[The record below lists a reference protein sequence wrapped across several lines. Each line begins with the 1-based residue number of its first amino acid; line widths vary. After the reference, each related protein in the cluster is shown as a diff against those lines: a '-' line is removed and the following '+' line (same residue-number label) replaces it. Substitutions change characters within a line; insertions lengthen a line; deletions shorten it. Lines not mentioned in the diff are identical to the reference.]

1 MNEKS
6 ALTIVIPAFNEAE
19 SLIVILPSLVESC
32 RQQHWKLIVVNDG
45 SSDATKDVLAPFQNP
60 DLLTVVHH
68 KLNKGYGAAIKSGIL
83 ACDTEYVITMDADGQ
98 HRVED
103 VAKLLACLQ
112 KNDADMVV
120 GSRKGTKS
128 ATVSRGMA
136 KGIIRLLAKILMPV
150 PIYDINS
157 GMKIYSTKLARSY
170 LHLAPDTMAFSDI
183 ITLVFINNRHLVLEE
198 PITIGNRLK
207 GKSTI
212 GVQTL
217 FQTIMEIINILVLFN
232 PMKIFLPIS
241 LLTFIITLFWGV
253 PLILAGR
260 GVSTGTLLGI
270 VSTLIF
276 FFLGLI
282 TEQLSQIRR
291 NQKGNILDLKEED
304 DSV

>member
-1 MNEKS
+1 MNDS
-6 ALTIVIPAFNEAE
+6 PSLTIVIPAFNEAQNL
-19 SLIVILPSLVESC
+19 SVILPAFCETC
-32 RQQHWKLIVVNDG
+32 RQQQWKIIVVNDG
-45 SSDATKDVLAPFQNP
+45 SSDNTREILQSFQEP
-60 DLLTVVHH
+60 GFFSMVHH
-68 KLNKGYGAAIKSGIL
+68 KVNKGYGAALKSGIM
-83 ACDTEYVITMDADGQ
+83 ASDTDYVITMDADGQ
-98 HRVED
+98 HNVED
-103 VAKLLACLQ
+103 VTKLFACLK
-112 KNDADMVV
+112 KNDADLVI

-128 ATVSRGMA
+128 ASVSRGLA
-136 KGIIRLLAKILMPV
+136 KGAIRLLAKILMPV
-150 PIYDINS
+150 PVYDINS
-157 GMKIYSTKLARSY
+157 GMKIYNRALARKY
-170 LHLAPDTMAFSDI
+170 LNLAPDTMAFSDI
-183 ITLVFINNRHLVLEE
+183 MTLVFINNRHLVLEE
-198 PITIGNRLK
+198 PITIAHRLK

-241 LLTFIITLFWGV
+241 ILTFIITLIWGV

-291 NQKGNILDLKEED
+291 NQNGNTAITKGED
-304 DSV
+304 EI

>member
-1 MNEKS
+1 
-6 ALTIVIPAFNEAE
+6 
-19 SLIVILPSLVESC
+19 
-32 RQQHWKLIVVNDG
+32 
-45 SSDATKDVLAPFQNP
+45 
-60 DLLTVVHH
+60 
-68 KLNKGYGAAIKSGIL
+68 
-83 ACDTEYVITMDADGQ
+83 
-98 HRVED
+98 
-103 VAKLLACLQ
+103 
-112 KNDADMVV
+112 MVV

-241 LLTFIITLFWGV
+241 LLTFIITLLWGI

>member
-6 ALTIVIPAFNEAE
+6 TLTIVIPAFNEAPN
-19 SLIVILPSLVESC
+19 LNVVLPSLCSTC
-32 RQQHWKLIVVNDG
+32 KQQQWKIIVVNDG
-45 SSDATKDVLAPFQNP
+45 SSDNTREVLKTFEEPGFFS
-60 DLLTVVHH
+60 VVHH
-68 KLNKGYGAAIKSGIL
+68 KLNKGYGAALKSGI
-83 ACDTEYVITMDADGQ
+83 AASDTDYLITMDADGQ
-98 HRVED
+98 HNVED
-103 VAKLLACLQ
+103 VAKLFACLK
-112 KNDADMVV
+112 KNDADLVI

-128 ATVSRGMA
+128 ASISRGLA
-136 KGIIRLLAKILMPV
+136 KSAIRLLAKILMPV
-150 PIYDINS
+150 PVYDINS
-157 GMKIYSTKLARSY
+157 GMKIYNRVLANKY
-170 LHLAPDTMAFSDI
+170 LNLAPDTMAFSDI
-183 ITLVFINNRHLVLEE
+183 MTLVFINNRHLVLEE
-198 PITIGNRLK
+198 PITIANRLK

-241 LLTFIITLFWGV
+241 ILTFIITLIWGV

-291 NQKGNILDLKEED
+291 NQNGNTAIAKEED
-304 DSV
+304 EI

>member
-19 SLIVILPSLVESC
+19 NLIVILPSLVESC
-32 RQQHWKLIVVNDG
+32 RQQHWKIIVVNDG
-45 SSDATKDVLAPFQNP
+45 STDNTKAILDSYQDP
-60 DLLTVVHH
+60 DLFAVVHH

-83 ACDTEYVITMDADGQ
+83 ASDTDYVITLDADGQ

-103 VAKLLACLQ
+103 VAKLFACLK

-136 KGIIRLLAKILMPV
+136 KSIIRLLAKILMPV

-157 GMKIYSTKLARSY
+157 GMKIYSTKLARKY
-170 LHLAPDTMAFSDI
+170 IHLAPDTMAYSDI

-198 PITIGNRLK
+198 PITIANRLK

-217 FQTIMEIINILVLFN
+217 FQTVMEIINILVLFN

-241 LLTFIITLFWGV
+241 ILTFCITMAWGI

-260 GVSTGTLLGI
+260 GVSTGTLLGV

-291 NQKGNILDLKEED
+291 NQKENTLDQD
-304 DSV
+304 R

>member
-6 ALTIVIPAFNEAE
+6 ILTLVIPAFNEAE
-19 SLIVILPSLVESC
+19 NLVVILPSLMESC
-32 RQQHWKLIVVNDG
+32 RQQHWKIIVVNDG
-45 SSDATKDVLAPFQNP
+45 SSDNTKDVLKPFQ
-60 DLLTVVHH
+60 DAEVMTVVHH

-83 ACDTEYVITMDADGQ
+83 ASDTDYVITLDADGQ
-98 HRVED
+98 HQVED
-103 VAKLLACLQ
+103 VAKLFACLK

-128 ATVSRGMA
+128 ATVSRGLA
-136 KGIIRLLAKILMPV
+136 KSIIRTLAKMLMPV

-157 GMKIYSTKLARSY
+157 GMKIYSTKLARKY
-170 LHLAPDTMAFSDI
+170 LHLAPDTMAYSDI

-198 PITIGNRLK
+198 PITIASRLK

-217 FQTIMEIINILVLFN
+217 FQTVMEIINILVLFN

-241 LLTFIITLFWGV
+241 LLTFFITLLWGV
-253 PLILAGR
+253 PLIAAGR

-270 VSTLIF
+270 ISTLIF

-291 NQKGNILDLKEED
+291 NQRENTVALKEGD
-304 DSV
+304 D

>member
-6 ALTIVIPAFNEAE
+6 ALTIIIPAFNEAE
-19 SLIVILPSLVESC
+19 NLVGILPSLVESC
-32 RQQHWKLIVVNDG
+32 RQQHWNLVIVNDG
-45 SSDATKDVLAPFQNP
+45 SADKTNKILEPFQ
-60 DLLTVVHH
+60 DLDFFTTVHH

-83 ACDTEYVITMDADGQ
+83 ASHTPYVITMDADGQ

-103 VAKLLACLQ
+103 VAKLFAFLQ
-112 KNDADMVV
+112 KTDADMVV
-120 GSRKGTKS
+120 GSRRGTKS

-136 KGIIRLLAKILMPV
+136 KSIIRLLAKILMPV

-157 GMKIYSTKLARSY
+157 GMKIYSTLLAKKY
-170 LHLAPDTMAFSDI
+170 LHLAPDTMAYSDI

-198 PITIGNRLK
+198 PIIIANRLK

-217 FQTIMEIINILVLFN
+217 FQTVMEIINILVLFN
-232 PMKIFLPIS
+232 PMKIFLPIAI
-241 LLTFIITLFWGV
+241 LTFLITLLWGI
-253 PLILAGR
+253 PFILAGR

-291 NQKGNILDLKEED
+291 NQKEN
-304 DSV
+304 

>member
-19 SLIVILPSLVESC
+19 SLIVILPSLLESC
-32 RQQHWKLIVVNDG
+32 RQQHWKLIIVNDG

-103 VAKLLACLQ
+103 VAKLLTCLQ

-241 LLTFIITLFWGV
+241 LLTFIITLLWGI

>member
-1 MNEKS
+1 MNETS

-19 SLIVILPSLVESC
+19 SLVVILPSLVESC
-32 RQQHWKLIVVNDG
+32 RQQHWKLIIVNDG
-45 SSDATKDVLAPFQNP
+45 SRDTTKDILKPFQ
-60 DLLTVVHH
+60 DSGLLKVVHH

-83 ACDTEYVITMDADGQ
+83 AANTEYVITLDADGQ

-103 VAKLLACLQ
+103 VSKLLACLQ
-112 KNDADMVV
+112 KHNADMVV
-120 GSRKGTKS
+120 GSRQGTKS
-128 ATVSRGMA
+128 ATVTRGVA
-136 KGIIRLLAKILMPV
+136 KSIIRLLAKILMTV

-157 GMKIYSTKLARSY
+157 GMKIYNTALARKY
-170 LHLAPDTMAFSDI
+170 LHLTPDTMAYSDI

-198 PITIGNRLK
+198 PITIANRMK

-217 FQTIMEIINILVLFN
+217 FQTVMEIINILVLFN

-241 LLTFIITLFWGV
+241 ILTFIITLFWGV

-291 NQKGNILDLKEED
+291 NQKENILDWKEED
-304 DSV
+304 DSF

>member
-1 MNEKS
+1 MNEKP
-6 ALTIVIPAFNEAE
+6 ALTIIIPAYNEAAN
-19 SLIVILPSLVESC
+19 LVVILPSLLDFC
-32 RQQHWKLIVVNDG
+32 RQQQCKLIIVNDG
-45 SSDATKDVLAPFQNP
+45 SSDNTKEILDSHNGTTFFSAI
-60 DLLTVVHH
+60 HH
-68 KLNKGYGAAIKSGIL
+68 KLNKGYGAAIKSGIR
-83 ACDTEYVITMDADGQ
+83 ASETEFVITMDADGQ
-98 HRVED
+98 HRTED
-103 VAKLLACLQ
+103 VAKLFSFLKA
-112 KNDADMVV
+112 KDADMVV
-120 GSRKGTKS
+120 GSRRGTKS
-128 ATVSRGMA
+128 ATVSRGLA
-136 KGIIRLLAKILMPV
+136 KSIIRLLAKILMPV

-157 GMKIYSTKLARSY
+157 GMKIYNTTLAQKY
-170 LHLAPDTMAFSDI
+170 IHLAPDTMAFSDI

-198 PITIGNRLK
+198 PITVSERLK

-217 FQTIMEIINILVLFN
+217 FQTVMEIINILVLFN

-241 LLTFIITLFWGV
+241 IITFVITLFWGI

-291 NQKGNILDLKEED
+291 NQKETQ
-304 DSV
+304 